1 MFVLDHLASLPKKK
15 KDWGQQKWA
24 KKWIGISSKREGKI
38 GTLGR
43 EEDG

>member
-15 KDWGQQKWA
+15 KDWGQQKW
-24 KKWIGISSKREGKI
+24 IGISSKREGKI